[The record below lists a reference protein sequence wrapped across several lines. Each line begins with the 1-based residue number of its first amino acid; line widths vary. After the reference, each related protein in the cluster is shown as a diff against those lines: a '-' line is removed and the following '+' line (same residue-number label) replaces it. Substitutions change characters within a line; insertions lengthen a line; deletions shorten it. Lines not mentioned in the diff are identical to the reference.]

1 MRGNDPVSEIV
12 SEERGDKWR
21 GGILAKAKGDG
32 AQRIRDL

>member
-1 MRGNDPVSEIV
+1 MHGSNPVSEIV
-12 SEERGDKWR
+12 SEERGDKRR